1 MITATFSLI
10 QQIVNMK
17 GLPTFRM
24 LYTSDTIQGQVY
36 IPAVNWA
43 LMVATIIVV
52 AAFKSSAALANAYGF
67 AVATV
72 MFSTSILIAIQIRYV
87 KHLTVILSI
96 GYLLIFGFFD
106 GLFWVAALKKVP
118 QGAWVPLIIGVV
130 LMSLMLFWTWAKGL
144 EDAFDGA
151 NRKNLRHFIHVNE
164 ASEKV
169 TLTVRPSPD
178 VRFEDDHG
186 IDEDQEKGEP
196 MKDPTYY
203 FLSPEAEL
211 AYHAN
216 RDSSSEGRRELV
228 RIPTCAIFHKIA
240 SGKGVPHTFIGFIRQ
255 WPALPRIVIFL
266 SIRVLPV
273 ARVPSEERY
282 VVDKVRSVSGFYGVT
297 YFIGFRDKFDVKV
310 DDLIARICSLEIR
323 ANPRESSET
332 INEIKR
338 AAEITTHIVP
348 HYHVV
353 SKPLAVSRF
362 SVAVN
367 WARVFLIEEIYRR
380 LVTMF
385 PETANWL
392 TSADEIIHV
401 GINAT
406 I

>member
-1 MITATFSLI
+1 LITATFSLI

-17 GLPTFRM
+17 GLPTIRM

-36 IPAVNWA
+36 IPAINWA
-43 LMVATIIVV
+43 LMVAVIVVV
-52 AAFKSSAALANAYGF
+52 AAFKSSTALTNAYGF

-72 MFSTSILIAIQIRYV
+72 MFSTSVLIAIQIRYV
-87 KHLTVILSI
+87 KHLPAILSVS
-96 GYLLIFGFFD
+96 YFLIFGFFD
-106 GLFWVAALKKVP
+106 GLFWGAALKKVP
-118 QGAWVPLIIGVV
+118 QGAWVPLVIGIV
-130 LMSLMLFWTWAKGL
+130 LTSLMLFWTWAKGL
-144 EDAFDGA
+144 EDTFDGA
-151 NRKNLRHFIHVNE
+151 NRKNLRHFIHVNDM
-164 ASEKV
+164 SEKIMPD
-169 TLTVRPSPD
+169 VRPSD
-178 VRFEDDHG
+178 VRFENDLVV
-186 IDEDQEKGEP
+186 DEDREQNEP
-196 MKDPTYY
+196 VPTYY
-203 FLSPEAEL
+203 FLTPEAEL
-211 AYHAN
+211 AYNAD
-216 RDSSSEGRRELV
+216 RKTSLEGKRELA

-240 SGKGVPHTFIGFIRQ
+240 SGKGVPHTFVGFIRQ

-273 ARVPSEERY
+273 ARVSSEERY
-282 VVDKVRSVSGFYGVT
+282 AVDKVRSVSGFYGVT
-297 YFIGFRDKFDVKV
+297 YFIGFRDKFDIKV
-310 DDLIARICSLEIR
+310 DDLIARICSLEVG

-332 INEIKR
+332 INEIQR

-353 SKPLAVSRF
+353 SKQLAVGKGST
-362 SVAVN
+362 VVN
-367 WARVFLIEEIYRR
+367 WARTFLIEEIYRR